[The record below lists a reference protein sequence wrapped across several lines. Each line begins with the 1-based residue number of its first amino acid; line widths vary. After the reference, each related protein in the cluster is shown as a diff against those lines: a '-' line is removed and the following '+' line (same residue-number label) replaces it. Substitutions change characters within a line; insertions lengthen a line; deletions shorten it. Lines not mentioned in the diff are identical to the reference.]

1 MSTTVNPNN
10 SELNMKKG
18 IIRRLNQVVFQYL
31 ILAAILFISA
41 GRLDWP
47 AAWIFLVVAFGV
59 LVFNVLVLVPK
70 NPELV
75 AERGRVKE
83 NTKGWDRVITKT
95 ILIFT
100 LIGLVMAGLDKRF
113 AWSAPLPVWVHLLGM
128 VFYALSQLLLTW
140 SMLANQYFST
150 TVRIQDERDHAVADS
165 GPYQYVR
172 HPGYVGLMTSMVATP
187 FALGTLWMF
196 IPYSLGL
203 IGYVIRTA
211 LEDRTLQSELEGYSE
226 FAQRVRYRLVPGI
239 W

>member
-1 MSTTVNPNN
+1 MSTTVNQNN
-10 SELNMKKG
+10 AEINLKKA
-18 IIRRLNQVVFQYL
+18 IIRRLSQIVFQYVL
-31 ILAAILFISA
+31 LAAILFIFA
-41 GRLDWP
+41 GRLDWL
-47 AAWIFLVVAFGV
+47 AAWAFLGVAFGI
-59 LVFNVLVLVPK
+59 LVFNMLVLMPR

-83 NTKGWDRVITKT
+83 NTKGWDRVITTT

-100 LIGLVMAGLDKRF
+100 LIGLAMAGLDKRF
-113 AWSAPLPVWVHLLGM
+113 GWSAPLPVWVHLLGM

-150 TVRIQDERDHAVADS
+150 TVRIQDERGHVVADS
-165 GPYQYVR
+165 GPYRYVR
-172 HPGYVGLMTSMVATP
+172 HPGYVGLMTSMLATP

-203 IGYVIRTA
+203 ICYVIRTA
-211 LEDRTLQSELEGYSE
+211 LEDRTLQSELAGYSE
-226 FAQRVRYRLVPGI
+226 YAQRIRFRLVPGV